1 MVLVLECL
9 EEVGMELIN
18 FRLLEA
24 SELKLVLVSRVKKNQ
39 RGYEKLGQIGER
51 SG

>member
-24 SELKLVLVSRVKKNQ
+24 LELKLVLVSAVNKSK
-39 RGYEKLGQIGER
+39 E
-51 SG
+51 